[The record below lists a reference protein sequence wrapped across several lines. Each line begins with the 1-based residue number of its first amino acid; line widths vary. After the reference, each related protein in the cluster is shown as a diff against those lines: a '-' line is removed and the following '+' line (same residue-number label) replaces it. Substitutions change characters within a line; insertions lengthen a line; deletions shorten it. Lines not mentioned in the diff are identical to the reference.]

1 MTRDNPKR
9 LLEVRLF
16 TGAIPSGQPSTL
28 VVDKSRSPPIPFIHA
43 YTTHTPRT
51 VEIMAK
57 SEQTRRTANARGAR
71 KGLRRSKTIALKR
84 LTEEERKATEA
95 LLDQLEHLRPKHRD
109 DCRMA
114 DRPCPYVSCK
124 YHLFLDV
131 NPHTGSI
138 KLNFPDLEVWELS
151 ETCALDVADRGGIT
165 LEEVGELLNLTR
177 ERIRQVE
184 ATGLEKLRVGY
195 DDEPDSDM

>member
-1 MTRDNPKR
+1 MTSSPKR
-9 LLEVRLF
+9 RK
-16 TGAIPSGQPSTL
+16 TSN
-28 VVDKSRSPPIPFIHA
+28 K
-43 YTTHTPRT
+43 
-51 VEIMAK
+51 
-57 SEQTRRTANARGAR
+57 RGAR

-84 LTEEERKATEA
+84 LSEQERAEVERTFAEV
-95 LLDQLEHLRPKHRD
+95 QEMRPFSRE
-109 DCRMA
+109 DCRMS

-124 YHLFLDV
+124 FHLYLDV

-184 ATGLEKLRVGY
+184 STGLDKLRT
-195 DDEPDSDM
+195 ETSD